1 MKTRAITLCPDY
13 HCGCDRCRDLRAWA
27 DQYHTL
33 DMRSVEPYKRPFIL
47 AAREER
53 QVVRS
58 PSGGT
63 VSGFKHDYDPEE
75 TSPWHENAV
84 RELEDTR

>member
-1 MKTRAITLCPDY
+1 MCE
-13 HCGCDRCRDLRAWA
+13 RCHDLRTWA
-27 DQYHTL
+27 SEHHSL

-58 PSGGT
+58 PSGG
-63 VSGFKHDYDPEE
+63 VPSVFRHAYDPDGE
-75 TSPWHENAV
+75 SPWHENAV
-84 RELEDTR
+84 RELEDGR